1 MEKVWINQQ
10 NSSQLL
16 LFFNG
21 WGMDEKPFNHLGTS
35 KDLDVLMVYDY
46 TNLDNAHDLCK
57 DFADYKSVHL
67 VAWSLG
73 VFVAAKVLAGIKF
86 ASTKAINGTLMPIDE
101 NEGIAPIIFQGTID
115 SWGEVA
121 RIKFN
126 RRMCGTYSKQFNV
139 TRSIESQKS
148 ELISLKEQIINSS
161 VPENIFQQATI
172 SLNDKIFTRQAQER
186 HWRRVKIPIRII
198 DETHCF
204 FSVLKKWEDLLI

>member
-1 MEKVWINQQ
+1 MEKVWINRQ
-10 NSSQLL
+10 NAPELL

-21 WGMDEKPFNHLGTS
+21 WGMDEKPFKHLETS

-46 TNLDNAHDLCK
+46 TNLDNAHDLCN

-126 RRMCGTYSKQFNV
+126 RRM
-139 TRSIESQKS
+139 
-148 ELISLKEQIINSS
+148 
-161 VPENIFQQATI
+161 
-172 SLNDKIFTRQAQER
+172 
-186 HWRRVKIPIRII
+186 
-198 DETHCF
+198 
-204 FSVLKKWEDLLI
+204 